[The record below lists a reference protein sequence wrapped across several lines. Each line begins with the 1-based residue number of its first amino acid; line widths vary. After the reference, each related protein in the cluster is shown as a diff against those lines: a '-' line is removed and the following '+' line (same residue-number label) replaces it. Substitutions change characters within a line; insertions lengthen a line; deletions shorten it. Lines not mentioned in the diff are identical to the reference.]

1 MVGYATSPL
10 GLGEDLRQA
19 AYALLANGVSINIVD
34 LKTASQGFGY
44 ESLAPH
50 ISDKVIHPVSIF
62 FVSPFA
68 YANLLKRSGAAF
80 AQTYKIGNFVWE
92 LEDFPQSWNWVL
104 GQVNEIW
111 VPTMFVSQMFKKT
124 GARNCLINPTPATP
138 PTPTRGSF
146 RDRFGYDD
154 DVFVYGFMFDLHSTP
169 QRKNPMALLRAYEKV
184 KLLVAG
190 RVKTALLIKVH
201 RADRP
206 SSALV
211 ELKTAADQIPGVQ
224 IFVDTLPADQ
234 VGDFYNTIDAYVSL
248 HRSEGLGRT
257 IIEAVQLGIPTICT
271 AYSGER
277 DVLERC
283 DAQRVQSS
291 LIPCRP
297 QDYPNCEGSVWADPS
312 LEHAAVLMARAA
324 RAGRVLMATP
334 TKLNA
339 HFSADAYATRTIQR
353 LRAIVAKA

>member
-1 MVGYATSPL
+1 
-10 GLGEDLRQA
+10 
-19 AYALLANGVSINIVD
+19 
-34 LKTASQGFGY
+34 
-44 ESLAPH
+44 
-50 ISDKVIHPVSIF
+50 
-62 FVSPFA
+62 
-68 YANLLKRSGAAF
+68 
-80 AQTYKIGNFVWE
+80 
-92 LEDFPQSWNWVL
+92 
-104 GQVNEIW
+104 
-111 VPTMFVSQMFKKT
+111 
-124 GARNCLINPTPATP
+124 
-138 PTPTRGSF
+138 
-146 RDRFGYDD
+146 
-154 DVFVYGFMFDLHSTP
+154 
-169 QRKNPMALLRAYEKV
+169 MALLRAYEKV

-211 ELKTAADQIPGVQ
+211 ELKTAADQMAGVE

-277 DVLERC
+277 DVLEHC
-283 DAQRVQSS
+283 DAQGVSFS
-291 LIPCRP
+291 LIPCHP

-312 LEHAAVLMARAA
+312 REHAAVLMARAA
-324 RAGRVLMATP
+324 RAGRARIAAP

-339 HFSADAYATRTIQR
+339 HFSAEAYATRTIQR
-353 LRAIVAKA
+353 LRAIAATVVS